1 MTAHMW
7 QQTIN
12 SGLNYLYVQ
21 GVQYGSGDI
30 LKSYCSFRF
39 WCLYFPFL
47 VGMPDTKKHN
57 NIISLKCLPLHLE
70 HPVIG
75 IYILCQT
82 RRCIAG
88 GTNTILQLQLGVAP
102 WWWIIHV
109 FNTDSNCF
117 PGQMSG
123 YYSPYASGFTAAQ
136 MAAAAAAAAAQQS
149 SQVNKKK

>member
-1 MTAHMW
+1 MW

-21 GVQYGSGDI
+21 GVQYGLGDI
-30 LKSYCSFRF
+30 LKSYCHFCF
-39 WCLYFPFL
+39 WCLDFPFL
-47 VGMPDTKKHN
+47 VEIPDTKKHN
-57 NIISLKCLPLHLE
+57 NFISLNCLPLHLA

-75 IYILCQT
+75 VYILCQT

>member
-1 MTAHMW
+1 MYRVFNMDWRTFYRA
-7 QQTIN
+7 TVAFA
-12 SGLNYLYVQ
+12 SGTWI
-21 GVQYGSGDI
+21 S
-30 LKSYCSFRF
+30 
-39 WCLYFPFL
+39 PFL
-47 VGMPDTKKHN
+47 VKIPDTKKHN
-57 NIISLKCLPLHLE
+57 NFISLKCLPLHLA

-75 IYILCQT
+75 VYILCQT

>member
-1 MTAHMW
+1 MLFNYSLTLEIENILIIQASVWLKHYVWLQNHALHISMFEILW
-7 QQTIN
+7 QHVEI
-12 SGLNYLYVQ
+12 
-21 GVQYGSGDI
+21 
-30 LKSYCSFRF
+30 
-39 WCLYFPFL
+39 
-47 VGMPDTKKHN
+47 PDTKKHN
-57 NIISLKCLPLHLE
+57 NFISLKCLPLHLA

-75 IYILCQT
+75 VYILCQT